1 MKTISIS
8 TAKSSLNELV
18 DDAATTHEHVTIT
31 RNGSPAA
38 VLVSAE
44 EWDSLQETLHWLSQ
58 TDTIA
63 AVSEARADLDAG
75 RTISA
80 DVLRDRYSR
89 R

>member
-8 TAKSSLNELV
+8 AAKSSLNELV

-38 VLVSAE
+38 VLVSSE
-44 EWDSLQETLHWLSQ
+44 EWESLQETLHWLSQ
-58 TDTIA
+58 SETAT
-63 AVSEARADLDAG
+63 AVAEARADLDAG
-75 RTISA
+75 RTLSA
-80 DVLRDRYSR
+80 DALRARYGR